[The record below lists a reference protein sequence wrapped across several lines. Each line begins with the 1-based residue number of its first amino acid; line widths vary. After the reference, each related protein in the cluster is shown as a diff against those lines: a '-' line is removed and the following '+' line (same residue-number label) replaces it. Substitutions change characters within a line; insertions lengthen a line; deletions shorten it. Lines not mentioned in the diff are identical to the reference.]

1 MTTATSSAFAHRIN
15 HNALLP
21 RLAAF
26 CAKQWKA
33 WKSARR
39 MARADELAWRMA
51 LQDARMMA
59 DLSRAMNAGAVKR

>member
-1 MTTATSSAFAHRIN
+1 MTTANPSFSHRIN

-21 RLAAF
+21 RLVAF

-33 WKSARR
+33 WKLARR
-39 MARADELAWRMA
+39 MERADELAWNMA

-59 DLSRAMNAGAVKR
+59 DLSRAMDAGAAQR